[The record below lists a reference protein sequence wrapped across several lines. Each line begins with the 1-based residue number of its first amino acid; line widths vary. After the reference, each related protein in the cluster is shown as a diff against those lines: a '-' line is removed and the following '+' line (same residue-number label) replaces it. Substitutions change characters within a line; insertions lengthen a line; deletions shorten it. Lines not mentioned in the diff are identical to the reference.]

1 LRGGGGGDAGKVC
14 GVWIISLLQGSL
26 SGDEG
31 FAGIVS
37 DAGEAGGA
45 KGSEEGLFGRF
56 CAGTLPAIE
65 PPGGRVSEGTSH
77 PSEETLVFAKRMGY
91 HKLGLAFCI
100 GLKREASTIARIM
113 ARRGFEVV
121 GACCK
126 VGGMPKEE
134 MGLREE
140 EKLHPFHFEA
150 CCNPIAQ
157 AKILN
162 GEGTDLNVLVGLC
175 VGHDT
180 LFMRFSLAPVTC
192 LIAKDRVL
200 GHNPAAAVYTSES
213 YYRERLWSD
222 ED

>member
-1 LRGGGGGDAGKVC
+1 MR
-14 GVWIISLLQGSL
+14 
-26 SGDEG
+26 
-31 FAGIVS
+31 
-37 DAGEAGGA
+37 A
-45 KGSEEGLFGRF
+45 K
-56 CAGTLPAIE
+56 CAGCGSFLCSQGAHPGTKDLPESCPMRERREALRE
-65 PPGGRVSEGTSH
+65 AKKAYSGASVQELFLQSSRLEGEYQRAPRTRL
-77 PSEETLVFAKRMGY
+77 EETLVFAKRMGY

>member
-1 LRGGGGGDAGKVC
+1 MRERREALKEAKKAYSGASVQE
-14 GVWIISLLQGSL
+14 LFLQSSRL
-26 SGDEG
+26 EG
-31 FAGIVS
+31 EYRRAPRTR
-37 DAGEAGGA
+37 
-45 KGSEEGLFGRF
+45 L
-56 CAGTLPAIE
+56 
-65 PPGGRVSEGTSH
+65 
-77 PSEETLVFAKRMGY
+77 EETLVFAKRMGY

-126 VGGMPKEE
+126 MGGMPKEE

-213 YYRERLWSD
+213 YYRERLWSN